1 MMLSFVKK
9 SLLWIVSGTASVLLT
24 ACYGVMSVAECFNKK
39 ITVIDSAGN
48 PIEGLEITFSDSSGN
63 IDVTYSDKKG
73 NADMFFC
80 TYSQRVKVRVV
91 DIDGEKNGEFK
102 ENEIFISPDDDSHE
116 IVMESV
122 E

>member
-1 MMLSFVKK
+1 MLSFVKK

-24 ACYGVMSVAECFNKK
+24 ACYGVMSMADCFNKK

-48 PIEGLEITFSDSSGN
+48 PIEGLEITFSDNDGN
-63 IDVTYSDKKG
+63 IDVAYSDKDGK
-73 NADMFFC
+73 AEMFFC
-80 TYSQRVKVRVV
+80 TYDDKVNVKVV
-91 DIDGEKNGEFK
+91 DIDGEENGEFK
-102 ENEIFISPDDDSHE
+102 EQELVVSSRDNSEE